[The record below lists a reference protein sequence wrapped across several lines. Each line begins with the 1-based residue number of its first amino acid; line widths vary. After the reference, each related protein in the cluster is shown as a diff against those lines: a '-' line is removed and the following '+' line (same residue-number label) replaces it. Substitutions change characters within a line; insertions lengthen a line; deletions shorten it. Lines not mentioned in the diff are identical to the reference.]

1 MKNLEFQE
9 IKALLQQGKNAEAK
23 RMFES
28 LPESENVE
36 YWMMKGTIE
45 QRFQQWGKAYNAFA
59 KVQQI
64 EPGHLESKSQIAL
77 IDSILN
83 FRNNDLFNP

>member
-1 MKNLEFQE
+1 MKHLELEEVQN
-9 IKALLQQGKNAEAK
+9 LLQQGKNAEAK
-23 RMFES
+23 QRLES

-36 YWMMKGTIE
+36 YWMLKGTIE
-45 QRFQQWGKAYNAFA
+45 QRFQQWGKAYNAFV

-64 EPGHLESKSQIAL
+64 DPGHPEAKTQIAM

-83 FRNNDLFNP
+83 FRNKDQFNP